1 MFDDLFTSTTAPT
14 APAKGG
20 MFSGLFAGTPKA
32 KAPAAPAT
40 PPATPWSTPSTTA
53 TGDWTRA
60 QPMSIAPK
68 PATPPA
74 PKDNMFKDIWS
85 GVKGAVGGYVSSEK
99 QFLGQ
104 QYQGAKQFTQHPVE
118 SVHAADAAA
127 YAAADVAAYA
137 AAHAADKQDWAQTEQ
152 DSMNDAKAREIAKKI
167 AAKQPITGDEMK
179 IYQESTQRQKEMMD
193 KLTMEAMGAEAGGYR
208 DIEQEAI
215 SRAKSILGKAI
226 SKYKPPPEMGELE
239 PEATRLEM
247 GAGKQAIMS
256 MLGTKTADEA
266 YGVLKGFG
274 VADDIAK
281 MYAPIVAKT
290 TKETEMMKIASAIE
304 KAQNTTVTQGIAK
317 DLEPLAQEARKYGS
331 AEEFVKAQ
339 GETVYRG
346 GKKLDVSKINE
357 EGLPVTYDNKIAEQ
371 FARSKNQF
379 AESPAGQIMGYQKG
393 QNIVEN
399 YQLSS
404 NARIATRSD
413 IPDNIFNAYKQ
424 ANPLTKPEIAEPI
437 ITKWAKENGFDAI
450 DFRTL
455 GKTSAKEAEIK
466 ILNPEVIKTKSQLT
480 DIWNKAN
487 QKTATEAGT
496 VKTFTVYDERV
507 LPTAK
512 SKLAEKGNTILGT
525 AKIKDSRGENVW
537 KIKYQ
542 ENPSEIKS
550 TEASQK
556 IPVKETSPELKAS
569 TTLENAIKSP
579 ESKSAI
585 EKSKLATPAEMGELE
600 PEATRL
606 EMGAKPTPDIPKP
619 TPKAGTELPPPTGQP
634 ASWWAK
640 NTQPLSQIPT
650 PVLEQRLEQKIS
662 AQEGNQIRMELERRA
677 KPTTTLKP
685 TEGTGMPKPRGLSV
699 GVEQNAVERKLTQ
712 GFGDLPEYKTVNMA
726 DQAAKATNLLATD
739 AERAKNIAMGLEQP
753 PSGVLPESVY
763 IAVENKATLA
773 GDTETLRDLATK
785 SSLPEQATTMGQRI
799 RTLGERDDLSPV
811 SKIKEVQTSRTEASA
826 KKLGSKAAK
835 TKVDI
840 VNGIKSEIQKVSS
853 KMTWEDFAKSITCPV

>member
-226 SKYKPPPEMGELE
+226 SKYKPPP
-239 PEATRLEM
+239 
-247 GAGKQAIMS
+247 
-256 MLGTKTADEA
+256 
-266 YGVLKGFG
+266 
-274 VADDIAK
+274 
-281 MYAPIVAKT
+281 
-290 TKETEMMKIASAIE
+290 
-304 KAQNTTVTQGIAK
+304 
-317 DLEPLAQEARKYGS
+317 
-331 AEEFVKAQ
+331 
-339 GETVYRG
+339 
-346 GKKLDVSKINE
+346 
-357 EGLPVTYDNKIAEQ
+357 
-371 FARSKNQF
+371 
-379 AESPAGQIMGYQKG
+379 
-393 QNIVEN
+393 
-399 YQLSS
+399 
-404 NARIATRSD
+404 
-413 IPDNIFNAYKQ
+413 
-424 ANPLTKPEIAEPI
+424 
-437 ITKWAKENGFDAI
+437 
-450 DFRTL
+450 
-455 GKTSAKEAEIK
+455 
-466 ILNPEVIKTKSQLT
+466 
-480 DIWNKAN
+480 
-487 QKTATEAGT
+487 
-496 VKTFTVYDERV
+496 
-507 LPTAK
+507 
-512 SKLAEKGNTILGT
+512 
-525 AKIKDSRGENVW
+525 
-537 KIKYQ
+537 
-542 ENPSEIKS
+542 
-550 TEASQK
+550 
-556 IPVKETSPELKAS
+556 
-569 TTLENAIKSP
+569 
-579 ESKSAI
+579 
-585 EKSKLATPAEMGELE
+585 EMGELE